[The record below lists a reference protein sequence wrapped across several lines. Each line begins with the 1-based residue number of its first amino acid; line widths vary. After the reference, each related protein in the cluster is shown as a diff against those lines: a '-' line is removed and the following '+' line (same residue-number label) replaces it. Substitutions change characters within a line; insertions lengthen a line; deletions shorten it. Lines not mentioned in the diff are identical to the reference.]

1 MSKKCADEL
10 DFEERYYKDDPQLE
24 MESIDEFIVMISQ
37 VIGQSFDRGERPA
50 RRDAHAFDMGC
61 VRASFVVEGDLPV
74 ELRHG
79 IFAKPGK
86 TYEAWIRFSNG
97 NYFRTPARSPDARGM
112 AIKLMGVEGQK
123 ILPDEQFTQ
132 DFVLINHPNFF
143 VNDLKDYIEVL
154 KKYLEGGFWKQWVLA
169 PLRLRS
175 LRLIWI
181 ALCVNLA
188 IASNPLA
195 RRYWS
200 MTPSKFG
207 NGGPPYAV
215 KYTAIPQLP
224 MPGLLQRIRD
234 VLVAN
239 FSAKRAMQEMLNR
252 NDEVRFDFYIQSFVD
267 SRSTPIEDTS
277 VEWSEEI
284 ARIDRVAQIVILRQ
298 DIMSEER
305 GKFCENLSFSPW
317 HSLPAHKPL
326 GLINR
331 VRKKVY
337 LAISDRRHALNGEET
352 REPVVREP
360 EEIR

>member
-1 MSKKCADEL
+1 
-10 DFEERYYKDDPQLE
+10 
-24 MESIDEFIVMISQ
+24 
-37 VIGQSFDRGERPA
+37 
-50 RRDAHAFDMGC
+50 
-61 VRASFVVEGDLPV
+61 
-74 ELRHG
+74 
-79 IFAKPGK
+79 
-86 TYEAWIRFSNG
+86 
-97 NYFRTPARSPDARGM
+97 M

-123 ILPDEQFTQ
+123 ILSDERFTQ
-132 DFVLINHPNFF
+132 DFILINHPNFF

-154 KKYLEGGFWKQWVLA
+154 RKYLEGGFWNQWVLA

-181 ALCVNLA
+181 ALHVNLT
-188 IASNPLA
+188 IASSPLA

-200 MTPSKFG
+200 MTPYKFG
-207 NGGPPYAV
+207 DGRPPYAV
-215 KYTAIPQLP
+215 KYTAIPKLP
-224 MPGLLQRIRD
+224 IPGLLQRIRN
-234 VLVAN
+234 LLAAN
-239 FSAKRAMQEMLNR
+239 FSPKRAMQEMLER
-252 NDEVRFDFYIQSFVD
+252 HEEVRFDFYIQSFVD

-284 ARIDRVAQIVILRQ
+284 ARIDRVAQIVIPRQ

-331 VRKKVY
+331 VRKRVY
-337 LAISDRRHALNGEET
+337 LAISDHRHDLNGEKSH
-352 REPVVREP
+352 EPMAKEP